1 MQSLLKQSPNDGSNT
16 PTEDRALQ
24 FLSDAIAAFKQAES
38 LNEGAVHH
46 YRFTIAGQII
56 RVHIVGTLLNAFLS
70 PALMH
75 HILPDLSPEL
85 TVHPPHR
92 ILDIY
97 AFDTHRTG
105 VAMPTPMWTE
115 SAYNRK
121 ETLSGFSTERVKAA
135 FNMGSGVFN
144 LQDTT
149 NGVGIYWI
157 ADSSLHPQFEKS
169 SPLRV
174 QLFWWLRQ
182 YGRHLIH
189 GGAVSRS
196 TGGLILVGRGGSGK
210 STSALACLNQGWNY
224 IGDDYILFG
233 LEPEPTAYN
242 LYQSAKLSVAH
253 FAKHFSH
260 LNHIIADYTSPDR
273 QDKAILML
281 QDRFPDLLMEQ
292 CPVRA
297 IILPRVVAANTPRLT
312 PISPQ
317 TSLAALLPST
327 LHQLPPVPPED
338 VRQMMQLV
346 QLVPN
351 YMLEIGGNPHEI
363 PDMLATLVS

>member
-1 MQSLLKQSPNDGSNT
+1 MQSLSAQSPDNSSNT

-24 FLSDAIAAFKQAES
+24 FLSDAVAAFKQAES
-38 LNEGAVHH
+38 LNEGVIYN
-46 YRFTIAGQII
+46 YRFTIAGQHI
-56 RVHIVGTLLNAFLS
+56 RVHIVGTLLNSLLS

-75 HILPDLSPEL
+75 HITPDLSPDMH
-85 TVHPPHR
+85 VHPSDR
-92 ILDIY
+92 TLDIY
-97 AFDTHRTG
+97 AFDTQGTG
-105 VAMPTPMWTE
+105 VSMPAPTWTE
-115 SAYNRK
+115 SAYTRK
-121 ETLSGFSTERVKAA
+121 ETLSGFSTERVRAA

-144 LQDTT
+144 LQDTR

-157 ADSSLHPQFEKS
+157 ADASLHPRFEKS

-182 YGRHLIH
+182 YSRHLIH

-210 STSALACLNQGWNY
+210 STSALACLNQGWRY

-242 LYQSAKLSVAH
+242 LYQSAKLNVTH
-253 FAKHFSH
+253 FGKHFSH
-260 LNHIIADYTSPDR
+260 FNNIIADYTSPDR

-281 QDRFPDLLMEQ
+281 QDRFPDLLADQ
-292 CPVRA
+292 CPVHA
-297 IILPRVVAANTPRLT
+297 IVLPRLAAVDAPRLI
-312 PISPQ
+312 PINPQ

-346 QLVPN
+346 QRVPN
-351 YMLEIGGNPHEI
+351 YMLEIGGSPHEI
-363 PDMLATLVS
+363 PDTLATLVP